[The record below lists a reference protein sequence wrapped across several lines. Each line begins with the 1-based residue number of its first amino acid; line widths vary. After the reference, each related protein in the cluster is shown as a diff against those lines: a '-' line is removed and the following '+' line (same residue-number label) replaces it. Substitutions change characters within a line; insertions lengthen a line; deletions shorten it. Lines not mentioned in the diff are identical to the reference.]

1 MPFLLRI
8 LLVLATGSFF
18 WFATAQEKAAP
29 KSKAP
34 DVVTFTAKNGNVTFN
49 HAKHTEREK
58 QKCESCHPKPFPE
71 SKAPLNYKA
80 AAHKTAE
87 AAKASCASCHVEGGK
102 SFASKGNCAKCH
114 VKGGGKKA
122 AD

>member
-1 MPFLLRI
+1 LLRI
-8 LLVLATGSFF
+8 FVILATGSLF
-18 WFATAQEKAAP
+18 WFATAQDKAASD

-34 DVVTFTAKNGNVTFN
+34 DILTFAAKNGDVTFN

-58 QKCESCHPKPFPE
+58 QKCETCHPKPWPE

-80 AAHKTAE
+80 AMHKTAE
-87 AAKASCASCHVEGGK
+87 ASKSSCATCHVEGGK
-102 SFASKGNCAKCH
+102 SFASKGNCVKCH
-114 VKGGGKKA
+114 AKKGAKS